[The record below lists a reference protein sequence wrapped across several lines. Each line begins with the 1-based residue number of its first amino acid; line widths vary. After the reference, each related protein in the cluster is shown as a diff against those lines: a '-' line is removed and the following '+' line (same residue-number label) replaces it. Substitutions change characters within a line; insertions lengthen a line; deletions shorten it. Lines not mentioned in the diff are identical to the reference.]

1 MGQVHKRPLGTC
13 ITPQPHPRLLVK
25 HSQQIG
31 TLCSFLL
38 RQSRLPLVNPHTMA
52 TPTASKHGPGQVVA
66 TPPVSTPFSASNHHS
81 HPAFSPH
88 GPRSVVPSPQQVKKS
103 PANSNTMYGY
113 PGGGHPTNSLFG
125 VGYDSPSAAMALGG
139 VPGLELG
146 LDGMVVPGS
155 MGTPLGGVSVGHLGG
170 ARGDE
175 DERRRR
181 LGQVMDILKVCGFGA

>member
-1 MGQVHKRPLGTC
+1 
-13 ITPQPHPRLLVK
+13 
-25 HSQQIG
+25 
-31 TLCSFLL
+31 
-38 RQSRLPLVNPHTMA
+38 MA
-52 TPTASKHGPGQVVA
+52 TPTPGKHGPVQVVA

-113 PGGGHPTNSLFG
+113 PGGGGHPTNSSFG

-146 LDGMVVPGS
+146 LDGIGVPGGI
-155 MGTPLGGVSVGHLGG
+155 GTPLGGV
-170 ARGDE
+170 
-175 DERRRR
+175 
-181 LGQVMDILKVCGFGA
+181 